1 MSVLLFV
8 FFSISSKLSYCLSM
22 SLVIISHWL
31 THCCASVH
39 ILSLHQSLCVSHSLL
54 PFSSFPSVPSSI
66 SPLDVTFSS
75 PAHIKM
81 FTWKTFLKIS
91 YKILL
96 SSLLFEVADKI
107 VRASLIAQLVKNL
120 TAMQETLVQFL
131 GQEDPLDKG

>member
-8 FFSISSKLSYCLSM
+8 FFSISSKLSYCPSM